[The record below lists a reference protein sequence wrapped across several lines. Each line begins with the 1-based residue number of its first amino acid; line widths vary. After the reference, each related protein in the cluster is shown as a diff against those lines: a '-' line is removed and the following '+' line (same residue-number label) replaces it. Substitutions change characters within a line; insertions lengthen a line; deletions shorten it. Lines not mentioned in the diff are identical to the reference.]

1 MSTNMN
7 AAVLIAAMSITT
19 ILLRFLPFLVFKKE
33 TPPYISYL
41 GKVLPPAII
50 GMLVIYCL
58 KDVTPT
64 ASPYGIPELIAAACV
79 VILQVWKRNSLISI
93 LTGTVV
99 YMDYGSREMGNHKD
113 MLSCYI
119 DTANALMEQGVL
131 LTSRIVPNGD
141 HCEASW
147 EEQIPMFM
155 QVLFYNRE

>member
-1 MSTNMN
+1 MN

-19 ILLRFLPFLVFKKE
+19 IMLRFLPFLVFKKE

-64 ASPYGIPELIAAACV
+64 VSPYGIPELIAAACV

-93 LTGTVV
+93 LTGTVI
-99 YMDYGSREMGNHKD
+99 YMILIQM
-113 MLSCYI
+113 
-119 DTANALMEQGVL
+119 V
-131 LTSRIVPNGD
+131 
-141 HCEASW
+141 
-147 EEQIPMFM
+147 F
-155 QVLFYNRE
+155 